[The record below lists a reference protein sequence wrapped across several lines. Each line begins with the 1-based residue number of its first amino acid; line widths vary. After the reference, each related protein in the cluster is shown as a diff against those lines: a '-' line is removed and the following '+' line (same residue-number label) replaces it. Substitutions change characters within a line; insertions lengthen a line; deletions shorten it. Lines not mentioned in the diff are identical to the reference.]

1 MDQSRSERRKDPRAP
16 AQLKVQL
23 SGAPQSAD
31 ALTVSTLNIG
41 SGGVY
46 VQVPRFIEP
55 LTKLFLTLLVPGP
68 TPEDEPVFVDTEAI
82 VVRTLPEK
90 PDAGV
95 REYEIACAFLEL
107 RDEHRD
113 VINRY
118 VLSHR
123 AGLPAS

>member
-1 MDQSRSERRKDPRAP
+1 MVQSRSERRKGPRAS

-23 SGAPQSAD
+23 SDARESAD

-90 PDAGV
+90 PQSGV
-95 REYEIACAFLEL
+95 KEYEIACAFLDL

-123 AGLPAS
+123 AGIPAS